1 MYHVSQVDTAF
12 DDFFCRLKLISR
24 FGSQLWLV
32 DIKIKNPRAGKYFI
46 VQIVITAI
54 TRLLKTFLCRYVY
67 PICKWKSPLLSL
79 FLLSGKIELLKITV
93 VCSAP
98 ILFWLQIED
107 YFLFTAD
114 FLSLQIL
121 QLGDCFPFPSPLENR
136 FFDVLSLKQTGWK
149 CLQHDTRRLG
159 GVVSS
164 QFILFVV
171 DEPGGERGGGGRAV
185 SQVSVPFVF
194 VDC

>member
-46 VQIVITAI
+46 VQTVITAI

-79 FLLSGKIELLKITV
+79 FLLSGEIEFLKITV

-98 ILFWLQIED
+98 FCSGCKLKTIFSFYRRFSESSNFAIGRLFPVPVSVGKS
-107 YFLFTAD
+107 FLWCSVLKTDRLKMFTTWYKKAGWSS
-114 FLSLQIL
+114 F
-121 QLGDCFPFPSPLENR
+121 FPVYTF
-136 FFDVLSLKQTGWK
+136 
-149 CLQHDTRRLG
+149 LG
-159 GVVSS
+159 GWAR
-164 QFILFVV
+164 
-171 DEPGGERGGGGRAV
+171 GGEGGGRAV